1 MCRKATDE
9 SPIKFEIQEGKERR
23 EILQL
28 RFNCKDFEPIHISIS
43 IFGKEIEGS
52 PLVVRATDS
61 GIKQVYGYI
70 LI

>member
-1 MCRKATDE
+1 MCRKATDD
-9 SPIKFEIQEGKERR
+9 SPIKFEIQEGTERR

-28 RFNCKDFEPIHISIS
+28 RFNCKDFEPIYISIS

-52 PLVVRATDS
+52 PLEVQATDS